1 MFTIWLIDLLSEWK
15 FWICWK
21 TAGFMSS
28 VKDQNVFHEIRPS
41 TFGKPGKKQCSYQR
55 YSVNDLVT
63 HAIARRSL
71 SFVIIG
77 LLLNIWKDFQCIS
90 SKLYSSSA
98 YTKMRNHMHTP
109 NNNFWGKYL
118 IILSYKDTEN
128 MFCNLLMSVHKY
140 HSVTYH

>member
-21 TAGFMSS
+21 TAGFMLS
-28 VKDQNVFHEIRPS
+28 VKDQNVFHEIKPW
-41 TFGKPGKKQCSYQR
+41 TFGTPGKKRCGYQR

-63 HAIARRSL
+63 HAIARSL
-71 SFVIIG
+71 SFLIIG
-77 LLLNIWKDFQCIS
+77 LLLKIWKDFQCIS

-98 YTKMRNHMHTP
+98 CTKMRNHMHTP

-128 MFCNLLMSVHKY
+128 MFCNLLMGVHKY
-140 HSVTYH
+140 YSVTYH